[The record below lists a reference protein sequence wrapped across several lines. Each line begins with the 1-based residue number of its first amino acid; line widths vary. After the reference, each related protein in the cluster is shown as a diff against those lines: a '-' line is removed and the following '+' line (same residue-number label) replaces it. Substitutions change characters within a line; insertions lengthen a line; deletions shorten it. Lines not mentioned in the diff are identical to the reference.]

1 MITRDYLIKAMDN
14 NDRVRLVLAH
24 TTAAVQEAH
33 QRHQTSATA
42 SAALG
47 RVLTAALIMGS
58 DLKGEQDIVTVRVD
72 GKGSAGPIVA
82 TADSQGNGRALIS
95 HPRADLPS
103 KSPGKLAVGDLVGKD
118 GYVEVIKDLGLKQPF
133 VGRVPLISGE
143 IGEDI
148 ANYYL
153 QSEQIP
159 SLVSLGVLVAPDL
172 SIQAAGGL
180 LVQAMPGADDHC
192 LEAVENQILSLGPLS
207 HRLAQAGALEDLLA
221 EIMGDIPYTVVG
233 EQILRFR
240 CTCSHERLAHI
251 MASLT
256 YEELK
261 DIEASTG
268 RLEACCN
275 FCNEVY
281 QFGLDE
287 IEALQ
292 KQKP

>member
-47 RVLTAALIMGS
+47 RVLTAALIVGS